1 MGKWLVVLVFAG
13 LASLARAEAPSQIH
27 LVTEHW
33 PGHTNL
39 DGSGLAFD
47 LLRKVYE
54 PAGVQLDFRIVP
66 YTRSVG
72 LVQRHEADAFI
83 GSYYHEA
90 EQVLYPRWHY
100 DADQIS
106 ALGLTSKPALTL
118 ENLGQFRLSWARGY
132 GYDKYLPNVREFREV
147 HRRGGILAML
157 ERGHADFFIDAL
169 TEVRDVLAE
178 APQPGRYRVT
188 DLMRLPLYLGFAD
201 NAQGRALAAIYDRRL
216 AQLVS
221 SGELK
226 PLFKRWDAPYPFDK
240 ELEKPYVSP

>member
-1 MGKWLVVLVFAG
+1 MGKWLAVLLLGG
-13 LASLARAEAPSQIH
+13 LAIMAQAAPPQAIH

-33 PGHTNL
+33 SGHTNP

-54 PAGVQLDFRIVP
+54 PAGVRVEFRIVP
-66 YTRSVG
+66 YTRSIG
-72 LVQRHEADAFI
+72 LVQRAEADAFI
-83 GSYYHEA
+83 GSYYRET

-106 ALGLTSKPALTL
+106 ALGLASQPQINLD
-118 ENLGQFRLSWARGY
+118 NLGRFRLAWARGY
-132 GYDKYLPNVREFREV
+132 GYDQYLPNVREFREV

-169 TEVRDVLAE
+169 TEVQDVLGQAE
-178 APQPGRYRVT
+178 DPTRYRIT
-188 DLMRLPLYLGFAD
+188 DLTRLPLYLGFAD
-201 NAQGRALAAIYDRRL
+201 NAQGRALAEVYDRRL
-216 AQLVS
+216 ERLVR
-221 SGELK
+221 SGELR
-226 PLFKRWDAPYPFDK
+226 PLFRRWKAPYPFDK